1 MRYELLKDRIAR
13 FTRNRPW
20 GQRLFYAL
28 SDLLL
33 LRNWHL
39 RRALRRL
46 RPLMPRYPFWA
57 LDAGTGFGLYAWR
70 ILRYW
75 PQARVLALDVK
86 KTYLESARRFLH
98 RPPYEERIYWVL
110 ADLER
115 FGTAEPCF
123 DLILCVDVL
132 EHIPD
137 DEAALRAMA
146 AMLRPGGYLLLN
158 TPSDQGGSG
167 VEQPGQGSFI
177 EEHAREGYNR
187 DELLKR
193 LRALGLHPMEA
204 RYTYGW
210 PGQWAWRLLIRWPL
224 PWLERRMAWPLIALY
239 YLFALPVGLLL
250 HALDV
255 RMDHP
260 TGAGLLLIVRKPEG
274 CENIA

>member
-146 AMLRPGGYLLLN
+146 AMLRPGDICSSIRPPIREGRAWSS
-158 TPSDQGGSG
+158 P
-167 VEQPGQGSFI
+167 
-177 EEHAREGYNR
+177 ARELHRRTCPG
-187 DELLKR
+187 
-193 LRALGLHPMEA
+193 GL
-204 RYTYGW
+204 
-210 PGQWAWRLLIRWPL
+210 
-224 PWLERRMAWPLIALY
+224 
-239 YLFALPVGLLL
+239 
-250 HALDV
+250 
-255 RMDHP
+255 
-260 TGAGLLLIVRKPEG
+260 
-274 CENIA
+274 